1 MVLWYL
7 LPTWVTTRNLRKYMC
22 YLTQVSCIWYLP
34 ICMTDTCSLVMVHVN
49 SERGEDEEDKTG
61 AEENED

>member
-1 MVLWYL
+1 
-7 LPTWVTTRNLRKYMC
+7 MC

-49 SERGEDEEDKTG
+49 SERGEGEEDKTG